1 MKNIVIGLAVV
12 LSLSGCVT
20 RKIPVKQ
27 EAKEVTPITEIS
39 AIQLK
44 CELIEVYTLEDSHP
58 NNVVPI
64 LKNQT
69 YLSGGNRYR
78 ISDVLKTRK
87 GRPSS
92 VMAELYKCGTPYTMK
107 PAGNVQLLPGAYSVK
122 PIAFS
127 EIENNDCKILTT
139 HVVEKTSPDSLEIEL
154 ANEAYML
161 GGNRFH
167 ITKIIDSDGVNPTSV
182 VADIYRCKHRTVAFN

>member
-58 NNVVPI
+58 NNVVP
-64 LKNQT
+64 
-69 YLSGGNRYR
+69 
-78 ISDVLKTRK
+78 VLK
-87 GRPSS
+87 
-92 VMAELYKCGTPYTMK
+92 
-107 PAGNVQLLPGAYSVK
+107 
-122 PIAFS
+122 
-127 EIENNDCKILTT
+127 KIKRTFL
-139 HVVEKTSPDSLEIEL
+139 
-154 ANEAYML
+154 
-161 GGNRFH
+161 
-167 ITKIIDSDGVNPTSV
+167 
-182 VADIYRCKHRTVAFN
+182 VATAIGFLMFLKHAKADQVA